1 MLILQLIIHGLLIG
15 SLYSLNAL
23 GLTFIYGVV
32 GLINFAYSDFMMI
45 AMFLAYA
52 FYFFLGLDSL
62 FSIPIII
69 LICAFL
75 GWLTYVLVIRRVL
88 NSVMIAQ
95 ALSTFGLAIFLRN
108 MVVLIFTQDYRLIKE
123 PIVQGQI
130 YFGDLT
136 ISIPMLFAALV
147 SVIASAALWM
157 FLSRTKM
164 GLALRATANNRQAA
178 LLMGINIDRMFAL
191 AFIIGS
197 ALVGV
202 AGTVLSN
209 FYYIYPYIGEN
220 FIIIIF
226 ATIALGGFGSLP
238 GAFIAGL
245 IIGLVESFAGFYLDP
260 SLKYAVVF
268 LVYVGVV
275 IFRPTGLKGWNV

>member
-1 MLILQLIIHGLLIG
+1 MG

-32 GLINFAYSDFMMI
+32 GLINFAYSDLMMI
-45 AMFLAYA
+45 AMFLAYT
-52 FYFFLGLDSL
+52 FYFFLSLDSL
-62 FSIPIII
+62 FSMPIII

-75 GWLTYVLVIRRVL
+75 GWLSYVVIVRRVL
-88 NSVMIAQ
+88 NSIMVAQ
-95 ALSTFGLAIFLRN
+95 ALATFGLAIFLRN
-108 MVVLIFTQDYRLIKE
+108 IVVLIFTQDYRLIKE

-130 YFGDLT
+130 YLRGLC
-136 ISIPMLFAALV
+136 IPLPLLFAAFV
-147 SVIASAALWM
+147 SIISSTVLWV
-157 FLSRTKM
+157 FLINTKM

-178 LLMGINIDRMFAL
+178 LLMGINIDRMFGI

-197 ALVGV
+197 ILVGI

-209 FYYIYPYIGEN
+209 FFYIYPYIGEN

-260 SLKYAVVF
+260 SLKYSVVF
-268 LVYVGVV
+268 LVYFAVV
-275 IFRPTGLKGWNV
+275 IFRPTGLKGWKV